1 MLATFFVYSKLNFLS
16 HICNVNKFNN
26 MSSISQLVSEI
37 AHSVKQADSIPVR
50 KAIRLSIIH
59 ARNQLIRQSYTNHNY
74 ADKGLQ
80 QRFKVELIDVP
91 DGDLFNSLNL
101 GLDTIKRTK
110 NKVPK
115 PVRLTNN
122 LPFQSVRT
130 VGTLS
135 PILIPFAREGV
146 SQFYSKLPGLC
157 SGITYDYING
167 YIYINIT
174 SNSSLSNI
182 PHIIVESIFEQ
193 PHLIET
199 ETNEGI
205 LTVNN
210 ISDDDEFLLPED
222 MIDAV
227 KKIVLDTW
235 NVQVIRDTN
244 EVSSQNKV
252 Q

>member
-1 MLATFFVYSKLNFLS
+1 
-16 HICNVNKFNN
+16 

-37 AHSVKQADSIPVR
+37 AHSVKQPDSIPVR

-80 QRFKVELIDVP
+80 QRFKLELIDVP

-110 NKVPK
+110 SKVPK

-130 VGTLS
+130 IGVKS
-135 PILIPFAREGV
+135 PVLIPFAREGV
-146 SQFYSKLPGLC
+146 SAFYKYLPGLC
-157 SGITYDYING
+157 HGITYDYINS
-167 YIYINIT
+167 YIYINVDKDST
-174 SNSSLSNI
+174 LTEL
-182 PHIIVESIFEQ
+182 PYIIVESIFEQ
-193 PHLIET
+193 PHLIEV

-205 LTVNN
+205 LTANN

-227 KKIVLDTW
+227 KKIVLETW

>member
-1 MLATFFVYSKLNFLS
+1 
-16 HICNVNKFNN
+16 
-26 MSSISQLVSEI
+26 MSSISQLISEI
-37 AHSVKQADSIPVR
+37 AHSVKQPDSIPVR

-91 DGDLFNSLNL
+91 DGDLFNSISL

-135 PILIPFAREGV
+135 PILIPFLEYIVAPEIPTL
-146 SQFYSKLPGLC
+146 LPIL
-157 SGITYDYING
+157 ILA
-167 YIYINIT
+167 
-174 SNSSLSNI
+174 SSVLET
-182 PHIIVESIFEQ
+182 IIV
-193 PHLIET
+193 L
-199 ETNEGI
+199 
-205 LTVNN
+205 
-210 ISDDDEFLLPED
+210 
-222 MIDAV
+222 
-227 KKIVLDTW
+227 
-235 NVQVIRDTN
+235 
-244 EVSSQNKV
+244 
-252 Q
+252 